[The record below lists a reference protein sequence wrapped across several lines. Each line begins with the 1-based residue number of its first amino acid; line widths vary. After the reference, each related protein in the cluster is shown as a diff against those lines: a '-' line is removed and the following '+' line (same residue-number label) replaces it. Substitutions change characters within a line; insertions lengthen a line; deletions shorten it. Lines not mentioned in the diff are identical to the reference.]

1 MKKENG
7 DNDNVVDLNQFRKE
21 KTALNIRVG
30 GYYANLEM
38 GVYLHIVGVTSPMHT
53 KNAECHFIAEDHFGN
68 LVTFRIDD
76 PPPEFVVSFK
86 EEFAA
91 ACLSSPEPDDP
102 LVSQYYK

>member
-21 KTALNIRVG
+21 KTALNIRVD
-30 GYYANLEM
+30 GYYANLEL

-68 LVTFRIDD
+68 LDTFRTDD
-76 PPPEFVVSFK
+76 PPPNFIVSLQ

-91 ACLSSPEPDDP
+91 ACMAVPDPDDP
-102 LVSQYYK
+102 LVS

>member
-38 GVYLHIVGVTSPMHT
+38 GVYLHIVGGTSPMHT

-68 LVTFRIDD
+68 LVTFRTDD
-76 PPPEFVVSFK
+76 PPPNFIVSLQ

-91 ACLSSPEPDDP
+91 ACMAVPDPDDP
-102 LVSQYYK
+102 LVS

>member
-53 KNAECHFIAEDHFGN
+53 KGSSGSGMS
-68 LVTFRIDD
+68 RQ
-76 PPPEFVVSFK
+76 
-86 EEFAA
+86 AA
-91 ACLSSPEPDDP
+91 ANSSLKDTTNSGGGSSIRKVTKFP
-102 LVSQYYK
+102 K

>member
-7 DNDNVVDLNQFRKE
+7 NNDKVVDLNQFRKE
-21 KTALNIRVG
+21 KTALNVRVG
-30 GYYANLEM
+30 GYYANLEL

-68 LVTFRIDD
+68 LVTFRTDD
-76 PPPEFVVSFK
+76 PPPQFVASFK

-91 ACLSSPEPDDP
+91 ACMDLPEPDDP
-102 LVSQYYK
+102 LVS

>member
-7 DNDNVVDLNQFRKE
+7 DNDNVGELNQFRKE

-53 KNAECHFIAEDHFGN
+53 KNAECHFIAEDHFGK

-76 PPPEFVVSFK
+76 PPPEFVASFK

-91 ACLSSPEPDDP
+91 ACLDIPEPDDP
-102 LVSQYYK
+102 LVS

>member
-30 GYYANLEM
+30 GYYANLEL
-38 GVYLHIVGVTSPMHT
+38 GVYQHIVGDTSPMHT
-53 KNAECHFIAEDHFGN
+53 KNAKCHFIAEDHFGN

-76 PPPEFVVSFK
+76 PPPQFVASFK

-91 ACLSSPEPDDP
+91 ACMDIPESDDP
-102 LVSQYYK
+102 LVS

>member
-21 KTALNIRVG
+21 KTALNIRVD
-30 GYYANLEM
+30 GYYANLEL

-68 LVTFRIDD
+68 LVTFRTDD
-76 PPPEFVVSFK
+76 PPQNFIVSLQ

-91 ACLSSPEPDDP
+91 ACMAVPDPDDP
-102 LVSQYYK
+102 LVS

>member
-1 MKKENG
+1 MC
-7 DNDNVVDLNQFRKE
+7 
-21 KTALNIRVG
+21 IRDSRSG
-30 GYYANLEM
+30 GYYANLEQ
-38 GVYLHIVGVTSPMHT
+38 GVYLHVVGVTSPMHT

-91 ACLSSPEPDDP
+91 ACMDIPESDDP
-102 LVSQYYK
+102 LVS

>member
-1 MKKENG
+1 MKKKNG
-7 DNDNVVDLNQFRKE
+7 DNDKVVDLNQFRKE
-21 KTALNIRVG
+21 KFTLDIRVG
-30 GYYANLEM
+30 GYYANLEL

-91 ACLSSPEPDDP
+91 ACLDIPEPDDP
-102 LVSQYYK
+102 LVS

>member
-7 DNDNVVDLNQFRKE
+7 DNDKVVNLDQFRKD
-21 KTALNIRVG
+21 KHALNIRVG

-38 GVYLHIVGVTSPMHT
+38 GVYLHVVGVTSPMHT
-53 KNAECHFIAEDHFGN
+53 KNAECHFIVEDHFGN
-68 LVTFRIDD
+68 LVTFRVDD
-76 PPPEFVVSFK
+76 PPPGFVASCT

-102 LVSQYYK
+102 LVS

>member
-21 KTALNIRVG
+21 KTALNIRVY
-30 GYYANLEM
+30 GYYANLELV
-38 GVYLHIVGVTSPMHT
+38 VYLHIVGVTSQMHT

-68 LVTFRIDD
+68 LVTFRTDD
-76 PPPEFVVSFK
+76 PPPNFIVSLQ

-91 ACLSSPEPDDP
+91 ACMAVPDPDDP
-102 LVSQYYK
+102 LVS

>member
-21 KTALNIRVG
+21 KTALNIRVD
-30 GYYANLEM
+30 GYYANLEL
-38 GVYLHIVGVTSPMHT
+38 GVYLHIGGVTSPMHT

-76 PPPEFVVSFK
+76 PPPEFVASFK

-91 ACLSSPEPDDP
+91 ACLDIPEPDDP
-102 LVSQYYK
+102 LVS